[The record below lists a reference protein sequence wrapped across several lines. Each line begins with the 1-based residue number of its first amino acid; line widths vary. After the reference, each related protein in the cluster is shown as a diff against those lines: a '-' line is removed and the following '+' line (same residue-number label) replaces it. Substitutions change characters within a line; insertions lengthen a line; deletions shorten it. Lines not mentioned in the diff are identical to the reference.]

1 MAEPRK
7 AGLFRYLKEAF
18 LFRWNLLL
26 LGGAAAG
33 AVLVGHPDVALPLVA
48 AAELTYLA
56 GLTTMPRFQ
65 AAIDAKARAE
75 ERGLGAPEA
84 PRAQDAGQAAV
95 SARERIVEVLK
106 SLAEDRRARFLRLR
120 ARCVEMTRIA
130 NAVRGETQDA
140 SGASTELRQPAL
152 DRLLWV
158 FLKLLMSEQAIARF
172 LQAADAAQIQHT
184 IDDLSGRIKK
194 REAQVAAAG
203 PVGPAGSEGTPQ
215 AASVPASATERD
227 ADRILRSLQD
237 SLATAQ
243 LRRDNL
249 TKAQGNAEFVAAE
262 LDRLENKIQ
271 AVTEIAVSHSDP
283 DEMSSRI
290 DAIAEGI
297 SQTEQ
302 TIRELQNITG
312 MTAADDTPSILDAD
326 IAQPAVGDSDSRAR
340 IEQARAYA
348 EAGRAGRRP
357 RGS

>member
-1 MAEPRK
+1 MAERTK

-56 GLTTMPRFQ
+56 GLATLPRFQ
-65 AAIDAKARAE
+65 AAIDAKAHAE
-75 ERGLGAPEA
+75 ERGLGAPQSA
-84 PRAQDAGQAAV
+84 RAETAGQAAA
-95 SARERIVEVLK
+95 SARERIVDVLK
-106 SLAEDRRARFLRLR
+106 SLSEDRRARFLRLR

-184 IDDLSGRIKK
+184 IDDLSARIKK
-194 REAQVAAAG
+194 REAQLASAEPGG
-203 PVGPAGSEGTPQ
+203 PPP
-215 AASVPASATERD
+215 AASVPAAATEHD

-271 AVTEIAVSHSDP
+271 AVTEMAVSHSDP

-326 IAQPAVGDSDSRAR
+326 IAQPATGDPDSRAR

-357 RGS
+357 RG